1 LLADSQVTITD
12 FELGQDMINQSHL
25 AGLNSF
31 SEVMEAMSQAG
42 DDAVISYDDASLT
55 LVGVDLDDLGSN
67 DFIF

>member
-1 LLADSQVTITD
+1 
-12 FELGQDMINQSHL
+12 MINQSHL